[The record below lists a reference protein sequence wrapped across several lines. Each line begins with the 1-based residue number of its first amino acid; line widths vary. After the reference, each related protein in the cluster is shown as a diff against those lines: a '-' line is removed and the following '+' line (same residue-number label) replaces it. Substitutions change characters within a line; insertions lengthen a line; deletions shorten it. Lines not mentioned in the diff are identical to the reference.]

1 MGHKAHP
8 IGLRLGVHRKWKS
21 NWYFDSK
28 NYPKFLHLNFD
39 IEKYF
44 KGFLYFYPIK
54 TLLVNCQIVKLP
66 SNHIFIFIFFY
77 RLRKRFKKIKNTL
90 WKTKRWKNNLKT
102 YLINKNLEEI
112 PFKYSFNKNNKNNLN
127 FFINNIYKK
136 NYLTKK
142 IFIKSNINTQKIDL
156 KNLLNSYKKNV
167 QNFLILK
174 NLNYLKK
181 TIIFQIKH
189 KNNYFFYKL
198 LFFKILLNNKKTNNT
213 FFKIWLYK
221 ISLFLNKYKHNYNIK
236 NFKILIKNLYLKN
249 NIRKYK
255 KYKFLKLKK
264 KLWKS
269 FFRKGRNSLKK
280 QILPKNKIKHLL
292 KLKEKVNIKKKKF
305 LKCFAK
311 KELSF
316 SIKNIKKVLS
326 LISNSKINLIFINSL
341 SFCKFYYY
349 TQKKS
354 VNKNYINERYNIWP
368 LQRFLFNRYKYTAIF
383 IKDFIHLSFI
393 TILIKNPQVLVNFIG
408 YQFKHLPKNRKQL
421 RLLSFITQT
430 IKILCAQRPE
440 ITGFKFQIK
449 GRLNRRTRTKVYIF
463 KKGVLPI
470 QTNITRVEY
479 GYSEG
484 FTRSGLI
491 GIKFWIFYNKIFKIK
506 LKKKLL
512 EYFLYSKY
520 KTKFNFILYVK
531 KYLFLQKKKF
541 KQNNF
546 NKSNLFKENTN
557 LFKKKDLNSN
567 WKNTNVKAKSTQIQ
581 KK

>member
-28 NYPKFLHLNFD
+28 NYPKFLHLNLD

-54 TLLVNCQIVKLP
+54 TLLVNCQVIKLP

-90 WKTKRWKNNLKT
+90 WKTKRWKSNLKRF
-102 YLINKNLEEI
+102 LINKNIEEL
-112 PFKYSFNKNNKNNLN
+112 PFKFSYNENNKIFLNSFIDNVYKQKSLKQKIFLKNNLN
-127 FFINNIYKK
+127 LDIK
-136 NYLTKK
+136 N
-142 IFIKSNINTQKIDL
+142 F
-156 KNLLNSYKKNV
+156 KNLL
-167 QNFLILK
+167 QNFKINRQKIIILK
-174 NLNYLKK
+174 NLQFEKK
-181 TIIFQIKH
+181 SILFQIQY
-189 KNNYFFYKL
+189 KNKFYLNQL
-198 LFFKILLNNKKTNNT
+198 LFFKLLLNNLYLKNV
-213 FFKIWLYK
+213 FFKVWLFQVY
-221 ISLFLNKYKHNYNIK
+221 LFLNNIKQSYNNK
-236 NFKILIKNLYLKN
+236 NFKFLIKNLYSKN
-249 NIRKYK
+249 LIKKQRKI
-255 KYKFLKLKK
+255 KFLKLKK
-264 KLWKS
+264 KSWKI
-269 FFRKGRNSLKK
+269 FFSKTRNSLNKK
-280 QILPKNKIKHLL
+280 TLPKNKIKHLL
-292 KLKEKVNIKKKKF
+292 KLRSRITLKKKKY

-311 KELSF
+311 KNLNS

-354 VNKNYINERYNIWP
+354 INKNYINERFNIWP

-383 IKDFIHLSFI
+383 IKDFIHLAFI
-393 TILIKNPQVLVNFIG
+393 TILMKNPQVLVNFIG

-421 RLLSFITQT
+421 KLLSFITQT

-449 GRLNRRTRTKVYIF
+449 GRLNRRTRTRVYIF

-520 KTKFNFILYVK
+520 KLKFNFILYVK
-531 KYLFLQKKKF
+531 KYLFLQKKQNR
-541 KQNNF
+541 QNNLNLKNSKTNF
-546 NKSNLFKENTN
+546 LKNKY
-557 LFKKKDLNSN
+557 N
-567 WKNTNVKAKSTQIQ
+567 WKDKNVKTKSTQIQ

>member
-28 NYPKFLHLNFD
+28 NYPKFLHLNLD

-54 TLLVNCQIVKLP
+54 TLLVNCQVIKLP

-90 WKTKRWKNNLKT
+90 WKTKRWKNNLKKF
-102 YLINKNLEEI
+102 LINKNIEEL
-112 PFKYSFNKNNKNNLN
+112 PFKFSFNENNKKHLTNFLDNVFKQKALKQKIFLKNNINVD
-127 FFINNIYKK
+127 INNFK
-136 NYLTKK
+136 T
-142 IFIKSNINTQKIDL
+142 
-156 KNLLNSYKKNV
+156 LLN
-167 QNFLILK
+167 NFKLNKQKLLILK
-174 NLNYLKK
+174 NSQFHKK
-181 TIIFQIKH
+181 SVIFQIQY
-189 KNNYFFYKL
+189 KNKFYINKL
-198 LFFKILLNNKKTNNT
+198 LFFKILLNNIFLKNI
-213 FFKIWLYK
+213 FFKVWLLQ
-221 ISLFLNKYKHNYNIK
+221 IFWFLNKTKQSYNNKNYK
-236 NFKILIKNLYLKN
+236 FLIKNLYARN
-249 NIRKYK
+249 FIRKQK
-255 KYKFLKLKK
+255 KFKFLKLKK
-264 KLWKS
+264 KLWKI
-269 FFRKGRNSLKK
+269 FFSKTRNALNRKK
-280 QILPKNKIKHLL
+280 LPKNKIKHLI
-292 KLKEKVNIKKKKF
+292 KLRTSLNLKKKKY

-311 KELSF
+311 KNLKS

-354 VNKNYINERYNIWP
+354 INKNYINERFNIWP

-383 IKDFIHLSFI
+383 IKDFIHLAFI
-393 TILIKNPQVLVNFIG
+393 TILMKNPQVLVNFIG

-421 RLLSFITQT
+421 KLLSFITQT

-520 KTKFNFILYVK
+520 KLKFNFVLYVK
-531 KYLFLQKKKF
+531 KYLYLQKKNLKQDFIKNKKTNFLKNKF
-541 KQNNF
+541 
-546 NKSNLFKENTN
+546 
-557 LFKKKDLNSN
+557 N
-567 WKNTNVKAKSTQIQ
+567 WKDKNVKTKSTQIQ

>member
-28 NYPKFLHLNFD
+28 NYPKFLHLNLD

-54 TLLVNCQIVKLP
+54 TLLVNCQVIKLP

-90 WKTKRWKNNLKT
+90 WKTKRWKNNLKKF
-102 YLINKNLEEI
+102 LINKNIEEL
-112 PFKYSFNKNNKNNLN
+112 PFKFSFNENNKKHLTNFLDNVFKQKALKQKIFLKNNINVD
-127 FFINNIYKK
+127 INNFK
-136 NYLTKK
+136 T
-142 IFIKSNINTQKIDL
+142 
-156 KNLLNSYKKNV
+156 LLN
-167 QNFLILK
+167 NFKLNKQKLLILK
-174 NLNYLKK
+174 NSQFHKK
-181 TIIFQIKH
+181 SVIFQIQY
-189 KNNYFFYKL
+189 KNKFYINKL
-198 LFFKILLNNKKTNNT
+198 LFFKILLNNIFLKNI
-213 FFKIWLYK
+213 FFKVWLLQ
-221 ISLFLNKYKHNYNIK
+221 IFWFLNKTKQSYNNKNYK
-236 NFKILIKNLYLKN
+236 FLIKNLYARN
-249 NIRKYK
+249 FIRKQK
-255 KYKFLKLKK
+255 KFKFLKLKK
-264 KLWKS
+264 KLWKI
-269 FFRKGRNSLKK
+269 FFSKTRNALNRKK
-280 QILPKNKIKHLL
+280 LPKNKIKHLI
-292 KLKEKVNIKKKKF
+292 KLRTSLNLKKKKY

-311 KELSF
+311 KNLKS

-326 LISNSKINLIFINSL
+326 LISNSKINLIFINRL

-354 VNKNYINERYNIWP
+354 INKNYINERFNIWP

-383 IKDFIHLSFI
+383 IKDFIHLAFI
-393 TILIKNPQVLVNFIG
+393 TILMKNPQVLVNFIG

-421 RLLSFITQT
+421 KLLSFITQT

-520 KTKFNFILYVK
+520 KLKFNFVLYVK
-531 KYLFLQKKKF
+531 KYLYLQKKNLKQDFIKNKKTNFLKNKF
-541 KQNNF
+541 
-546 NKSNLFKENTN
+546 
-557 LFKKKDLNSN
+557 N
-567 WKNTNVKAKSTQIQ
+567 WKDKNVKTKSTQIQ